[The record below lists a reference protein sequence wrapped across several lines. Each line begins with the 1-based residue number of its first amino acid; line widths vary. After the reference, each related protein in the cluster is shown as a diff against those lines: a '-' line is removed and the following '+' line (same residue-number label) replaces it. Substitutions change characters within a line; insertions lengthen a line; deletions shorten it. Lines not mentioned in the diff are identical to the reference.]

1 MPSADVSN
9 GASPLALTVGSKRL
23 PNNCT
28 WSQRCELLEG
38 QGIPNESREIPRNP
52 NPSGFQKFG
61 LVELNKLDLSPFC
74 PSPFCPCQQSGNG
87 VFHYCGTLSVDLLQ
101 FTQSNARSALHRDS
115 WRGQSSM
122 FLH

>member
-9 GASPLALTVGSKRL
+9 EASPLALTVGSKRL

-28 WSQRCELLEG
+28 WNQRCDLLEG

-61 LVELNKLDLSPFC
+61 LVELNKLELQTGPVPVFGVLLV
-74 PSPFCPCQQSGNG
+74 PRFVGQQIGRGNP
-87 VFHYCGTLSVDLLQ
+87 
-101 FTQSNARSALHRDS
+101 R
-115 WRGQSSM
+115 
-122 FLH
+122 

>member
-74 PSPFCPCQQSGNG
+74 SPG
-87 VFHYCGTLSVDLLQ
+87 
-101 FTQSNARSALHRDS
+101 
-115 WRGQSSM
+115 
-122 FLH
+122 